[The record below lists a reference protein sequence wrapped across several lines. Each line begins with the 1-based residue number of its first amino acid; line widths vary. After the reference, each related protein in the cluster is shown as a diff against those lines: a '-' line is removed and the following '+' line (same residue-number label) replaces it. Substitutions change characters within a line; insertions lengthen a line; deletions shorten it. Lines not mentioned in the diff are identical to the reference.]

1 MKYTFRKVTTLSV
14 LGALMACAQTTK
26 QPGLLSPGPVSGL
39 NEQTARAQPRLALAP
54 TAHGVPVLI
63 ANTTSVGADTP
74 SSQALFL
81 QGRAAHGLGHLVQ
94 AAEYYTQVLQLEPQ
108 HVAAL
113 NALAVIHAQEGRT
126 QEAVA
131 LLTRA
136 IALAPD
142 TPHLYNNIG
151 YALLRAGYL
160 DEAGLQLKRAQ
171 ELSPAS
177 LQLLQNMELL
187 AQAKREATA
196 EMAMASS
203 QPGARLVAIAPQ
215 IYALQTIAP
224 AQLVRPVE
232 ALASG
237 VQSTSPAWQ
246 QAPIDNAVTKPH
258 EDQRAAGTTPMA
270 QTASVPAESSHD
282 SLLGVQ
288 LEVANGVGIAH
299 LAKRT
304 ADRLASSGVKTVR
317 LTDAKP
323 YRQTKT
329 EIQFGPGQ
337 RDSAKA
343 LQERL
348 PFTSITSAMPS
359 QLRAGLQLRLVL
371 GHDMKGQAVAAWLE
385 SQDAGVALNP
395 PALPV
400 KVASRA
406 AAERS

>member
-1 MKYTFRKVTTLSV
+1 
-14 LGALMACAQTTK
+14 
-26 QPGLLSPGPVSGL
+26 
-39 NEQTARAQPRLALAP
+39 
-54 TAHGVPVLI
+54 
-63 ANTTSVGADTP
+63 
-74 SSQALFL
+74 
-81 QGRAAHGLGHLVQ
+81 
-94 AAEYYTQVLQLEPQ
+94 
-108 HVAAL
+108 
-113 NALAVIHAQEGRT
+113 
-126 QEAVA
+126 
-131 LLTRA
+131 
-136 IALAPD
+136 
-142 TPHLYNNIG
+142 
-151 YALLRAGYL
+151 
-160 DEAGLQLKRAQ
+160 
-171 ELSPAS
+171 
-177 LQLLQNMELL
+177 
-187 AQAKREATA
+187 
-196 EMAMASS
+196 
-203 QPGARLVAIAPQ
+203 
-215 IYALQTIAP
+215 
-224 AQLVRPVE
+224 
-232 ALASG
+232 
-237 VQSTSPAWQ
+237 
-246 QAPIDNAVTKPH
+246 
-258 EDQRAAGTTPMA
+258 MA